1 MGVRVKVK
9 LEAVTG
15 KITYV
20 VALLNSGAESERPSI
35 ALPTSV
41 AEELGLDELNA
52 ETAYSEE
59 ATTSVEVELYRNA
72 LKGTVVD
79 GDEELTSTVLD
90 AVVAEGLR
98 EPLLS
103 DSAIDALNIEILS
116 FSRGLWRIRGENKV
130 RRGL

>member
-1 MGVRVKVK
+1 MGVRVKIK

-15 KITYV
+15 RSTYV

-35 ALPTSV
+35 ALSTRE
-41 AEELGLDELNA
+41 AKELGLEALNA

-59 ATTSVEVELYRNA
+59 ATTSVEVKLYRNA
-72 LKGTVVD
+72 VKGTVVD
-79 GDEELTSTVLD
+79 GNEELTSTVLD
-90 AVVAEGLR
+90 VVVAEGLT

-116 FSRGLWRIRGENKV
+116 FSRGLWSFV
-130 RRGL
+130 Q